1 MNAILNRPFSHPWL
15 EQFRADP
22 ATQLDD
28 LLRGLAWI
36 PPYERATPSEILKRL
51 FGGLQRDD
59 TDLNLL
65 DENLRGWLETR
76 WMQWNA
82 EQREAYGLPRFVT
95 ELTDALSVIWLLEL
109 PVSGAW
115 LQANYFELSRRAAPL
130 RLSKFWDLPRA
141 LAQAAALTQIDQRLR
156 LYWLQLCGDAA
167 LASRRVLIDA
177 ALSGLANL
185 PDAKG
190 HGASPE
196 LIAGLAR
203 FGAGL
208 DANPRNQADFLRRW
222 RSLKVRFPRTP
233 GTWHKL
239 WHGALD
245 DNRYQDRPFR
255 QWLLESDA
263 YLARTWTGGASLQIP
278 HNIPDIIRDL
288 GRRARQDG
296 QRPAV
301 LDEAIKLLN
310 LLERYAEAT
319 GDAYFL
325 VRSAC
330 NLGKELVAWIPGHV
344 LAWSRVALRWESSNG
359 QAWDM
364 RGRALLRLGRDDLAE
379 AVYWE
384 AVRRLPADP
393 VVRNQLALLLQT
405 QDRNKEAEALFRE
418 ALTIEAKNG
427 VVLVELAHL
436 LYRTGRE
443 EEAET
448 LLRDSIEDEELR
460 KNPILLYTFAS
471 LLIAWN
477 RPIEAAAMRE
487 DYVRDF
493 GQDHWARRLDRLLV
507 KGAAGADEKRQHLA
521 LRHPNEEDAVSPIA
535 EDGIIA
541 ERQTEVEQSGGESL
555 RRSATA
561 GRADLL
567 FRRDHKNDAEDA
579 LAGLLRADDDDVYA
593 RVVWALHE
601 PEQRPD
607 LARRYREQLG
617 ILAPHLAAAGAD
629 TPAALWLRLLEE
641 FPERQPLIDFTRLL
655 RHGPD
660 ESATERLQDW
670 LEKPEQDDEAYLQ
683 KGLRLALSADE
694 SIDPQSPDLRN
705 LLNAAIRRE
714 VELPESGLLQAVA

>member
-1 MNAILNRPFSHPWL
+1 MNAILNRPSPHPWL

-22 ATQLDD
+22 ATQLNE

-59 TDLNLL
+59 TDLSLL
-65 DENLRGWLETR
+65 DATLRGWLETR
-76 WMQWNA
+76 WMRWDA

-95 ELTDALSVIWLLEL
+95 ELTDALSVVWLLEL

-115 LQANYFELSRRAAPL
+115 LQANYFELSRWAAPM

-141 LAQAAALTQIDQRLR
+141 LAQATALTQNDQRLR
-156 LYWLQLCGDAA
+156 LYWLRLCGDAA

-222 RSLKVRFPRTP
+222 RSLKVRFPRTS

-239 WHGALD
+239 WHGVLED
-245 DNRYQDRPFR
+245 KRYQDKPFR

-263 YLARTWTGGASLQIP
+263 YLARTWTGGASVQIP

-288 GRRARQDG
+288 GRRARQDS

-310 LLERYAEAT
+310 PLERYAEAT

-384 AVRRLPADP
+384 AARRLPADP
-393 VVRNQLALLLQT
+393 VVRVQLALLLQT
-405 QDRNKEAEALFRE
+405 QDRNTEAETLFRE
-418 ALTIEAKNG
+418 THALDAKNE
-427 VVLVELAHL
+427 VARVELAQL
-436 LYRTGRE
+436 LYRTGRA

-448 LLRDSIEDEELR
+448 LLRRSVDELPD
-460 KNPILLYTFAS
+460 KPIVLYTLAS

-477 RPIEAAAMRE
+477 RPVEAAAMRE
-487 DYVRDF
+487 QYVRRF
-493 GQDHWARRLDRLLV
+493 GRDHWTHTLDRLLA

-521 LRHPNEEDAVSPIA
+521 QRHPNEEDKGSAIA
-535 EDGIIA
+535 ADAAIA
-541 ERQTEVEQSGGESL
+541 ERQAEVEQGGGESL

-567 FRRDHKNDAEDA
+567 FRLDQKNAAEDA

-617 ILAPHLAAAGAD
+617 ILAPHLAAADAD
-629 TPAALWLRLLEE
+629 TSAALWQRLLEE
-641 FPERQPLIDFTRLL
+641 FPERQPLIDLTRLL

-683 KGLRLALSADE
+683 KGLRLALSADK
-694 SIDPQSPDLRN
+694 SIDPQSPDVRN

-714 VELPESGLLQAVA
+714 VELPESGLLQVAA

>member
-15 EQFRADP
+15 EQFLADP
-22 ATQLDD
+22 ATQLDE
-28 LLRGLAWI
+28 LLRGLAWV

-76 WMQWNA
+76 WMHWDA

-95 ELTDALSVIWLLEL
+95 ELTDALSVVWLLEL

-115 LQANYFELSRRAAPL
+115 LQANYFELARWAAPM

-141 LAQAAALTQIDQRLR
+141 LAQAAALTQRDQRLR
-156 LYWLQLCGDAA
+156 LYWLGLCGDAA

-203 FGAGL
+203 FGVGL

-222 RSLKVRFPRTP
+222 RSLKVRFPRASS
-233 GTWHKL
+233 TWHKL

-245 DNRYQDRPFR
+245 DKRYQDKPFR

-263 YLARTWTGGASLQIP
+263 YLQRRWMGSETVQLPPNVLGIV
-278 HNIPDIIRDL
+278 NDL
-288 GRRARQDG
+288 NRRSHQAGNQP
-296 QRPAV
+296 QV
-301 LDEAIKLLN
+301 LEDAIKLLAQ
-310 LLERYAEAT
+310 LERYAEAT

-325 VRSAC
+325 VCSAC
-330 NLGKELVAWIPGHV
+330 NLGKELVAWVPGHV
-344 LAWSRVALRWESSNG
+344 LTWVRTALRWESSNG

-364 RGRALLRLGRDDLAE
+364 RGRALLRLGLADLAE

-384 AVRRLPADP
+384 AARRLPADP

-405 QDRNKEAEALFRE
+405 QGRNTEAEALFRE

-427 VVLVELAHL
+427 VVLVELAQL
-436 LYRTGRE
+436 LYRTGRG
-443 EEAET
+443 EEAEK
-448 LLRDSIEDEELR
+448 LLRDSIEDEDLR
-460 KNPILLYTFAS
+460 KNPILLYTLAY
-471 LLIAWN
+471 LLIAWD
-477 RPIEAAAMRE
+477 RFPEATAMLE
-487 DYVRDF
+487 DYVRRF
-493 GQDHWARRLDRLLV
+493 GRDHWTHTLDRLLA
-507 KGAAGADEKRQHLA
+507 KGAAGAESARQHLA
-521 LRHPNEEDAVSPIA
+521 LRHPNEEDKGSAIA
-535 EDGIIA
+535 ADAAIA
-541 ERQTEVEQSGGESL
+541 ERQTEAEQSSGETL

-567 FRRDHKNDAEDA
+567 FRLDQKNAAEDA
-579 LAGLLRADDDDVYA
+579 LAGLLRADADDVYA

-683 KGLRLALSADE
+683 DGLRLALSADE
-694 SIDPQSPDLRN
+694 GIDPQSPDLRN

-714 VELPESGLLQAVA
+714 VELPEFDLLRVAA